1 MDLPRALIIVDSLDI
16 VSLDFRQ
23 LLDSAGYST
32 ELIACE
38 QVTFDEFNHIQ
49 PNVIFLHISK
59 PKAPNRDLFEA
70 LKNEKLKNV
79 PVVALANY
87 KEIANQLFSIATVVL
102 LMPVD
107 EQRLISLFSLLNS
120 IDNPVEKTPWDTL
133 TGFYTPSFFNT
144 RLKKALEH
152 SRQVEN
158 SRFIVYTIN
167 LEYSSKYNT
176 KELIERRQRI
186 LQGLAKVL
194 QKVLR
199 PTDIVSRFESNQFMV
214 LIENTADSFT
224 PATIAGRMHLEFE
237 DYLIDAKLKDQ
248 VKVDIGVIYCTS
260 DYRSADEI
268 VNDAQMALQLA
279 KQDTMGS
286 YKVFVRNRPKAKRDQ
301 IQSLLSA

>member
-23 LLDSAGYST
+23 LLDSVGYST
-32 ELIACE
+32 ELIACD
-38 QVTFDEFNHIQ
+38 QVTFEEFDHIQ
-49 PNVIFLHISK
+49 PNVIFLYISK
-59 PKAPNRDLFEA
+59 NKIPNSNLFEA
-70 LKNEKLKNV
+70 LQNEKLKNI
-79 PVVALANY
+79 PMVALANY
-87 KEIANQLFSIATVVL
+87 KEIANQLFSVATVVL
-102 LMPVD
+102 LMPVN
-107 EQRLISLFSLLNS
+107 EQRLINLFSLLNS
-120 IDNPVEKTPWDTL
+120 IDNSVEKSPWDTL

-144 RLKKALEH
+144 RLKKALEY
-152 SRQVEN
+152 SRQAEN

-167 LEYSSKYNT
+167 LEYSSRYNT
-176 KELIERRQRI
+176 KNGTEHHQQI

-199 PTDIVSRFESNQFMV
+199 PTDIVSRFDSNQFMV
-214 LIENTADSFT
+214 LIENAADSFT

-279 KQDTMGS
+279 KQDTLGS
-286 YKVFVRNRPKAKRDQ
+286 YKVFVRNRPKAKRGQ
-301 IQSLLSA
+301 LQSLVSA

>member
-1 MDLPRALIIVDSLDI
+1 MDLPRALIVVDSLDI

-32 ELIACE
+32 ELTACD
-38 QVTFDEFNHIQ
+38 QVTFDRINHIQ
-49 PNVIFLHISK
+49 PNVIFLHFSK
-59 PKAPNRDLFEA
+59 PELPDNDVLGV
-70 LKNEKLKNV
+70 LQNDKLKDV
-79 PVVALANY
+79 PVVALANH
-87 KEIANQLFSIATVVL
+87 KEVANQLFSSATVVL
-102 LMPVD
+102 LMPVS
-107 EQRLISLFSLLNS
+107 EQRLINLFSLLSS
-120 IDNPVEKTPWDTL
+120 IEKTVEKSPWDTL

-167 LEYSSKYNT
+167 LEYSSKYNKKNGT
-176 KELIERRQRI
+176 EHRQQI

-194 QKVLR
+194 QRVLR
-199 PTDIVSRFESNQFMV
+199 PTDIVSRFDSDQFMV
-214 LIENTADSFT
+214 LIEDAADSFT

-237 DYLIDAKLKDQ
+237 DYLVSARLKDH
-248 VKVDIGVIYCTS
+248 VKVDIGVIYCNS

-279 KQDTMGS
+279 KQDTLGS
-286 YKVFVRNRPKAKRDQ
+286 YKVFVRNRPKSKHAQLKTLA
-301 IQSLLSA
+301 SV